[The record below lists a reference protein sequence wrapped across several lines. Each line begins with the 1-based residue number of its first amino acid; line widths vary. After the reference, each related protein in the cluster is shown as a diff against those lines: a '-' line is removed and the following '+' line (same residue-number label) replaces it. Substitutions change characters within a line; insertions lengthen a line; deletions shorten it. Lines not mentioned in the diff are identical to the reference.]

1 MDVTTQQGQVGQ
13 AVGQPGLAK
22 NLVAGDRILV
32 TVTAKKPEGRV
43 SISKVFDH
51 TGSRIDN
58 EGNHI
63 EGASLNLDA
72 PTAQGAEPEFD
83 IEAFRTMLI
92 KGNKSGADEMSRT
105 YQTALLGYKQQG
117 GTTAA
122 ERIGNAVY
130 ANLQAE
136 DGVSPNDGPHLVLRR
151 EQVVAKAPFRGT
163 ATEPGV
169 WLVQLAPTW
178 GTL

>member
-1 MDVTTQQGQVGQ
+1 MQGTQTQEATGA
-13 AVGQPGLAK
+13 AVGQPGLART
-22 NLVAGDRILV
+22 LIAGDRILV
-32 TVTAKKPEGRV
+32 TVTAKRPDGRV

-58 EGNHI
+58 EGNAI

-72 PTAQGAEPEFD
+72 PAGQGAEPTFD
-83 IEAFRTMLI
+83 VEAFRTLLI
-92 KGNKSGADEMSRT
+92 QGKKSEADSMSRT
-105 YQTALLGYKQQG
+105 YQTALIGYKGQG

-136 DGVSPNDGPHLVLRR
+136 DGVSPSDGNHLVLRR
-151 EQVVAKAPFRGT
+151 EQVVAKAPFRGS

-178 GTL
+178 GF